1 MRVGR
6 AVAGCAVGCLALAG
20 CAVDGSGTSP
30 AASGGSAAAPPGAP
44 PPTVTIAAGARR
56 PSPYASARRVGTT
69 GPAKPATAVLIEFDR
84 RGGIASVV
92 DRLEVRQ
99 DGGFT
104 LFRARPS
111 VNRTGRL
118 TAAELSDLHRKI
130 DASGFATLPGVERAP
145 GNDLYVYH
153 LTYGGWQI
161 LAQDGGVAAPLQP
174 VISALSALVEKYGA

>member
-1 MRVGR
+1 M
-6 AVAGCAVGCLALAG
+6 AGCAVGCLALAG
-20 CAVDGSGTSP
+20 CAVGGSGTSP
-30 AASGGSAAAPPGAP
+30 AAPPRSAAAPPGAP
-44 PPTVTIAAGARR
+44 PPTAPTDAGAGR
-56 PSPYASARRVGTT
+56 PSLYASVRRVGTT
-69 GPAKPATAVLIEFDR
+69 GLASPATAVLIEFDR
-84 RGGIASVV
+84 RGGIAGVV
-92 DRLEVRQ
+92 DRLEVRR

-145 GNDLYVYH
+145 GNDLFVYH

-161 LAQDGGVAAPLQP
+161 LAQDGGIAAPLQP
-174 VISALSALVEKYGA
+174 VISALSALVQEYGA